1 VAVFHG
7 KNRPRDQEET
17 ELKSHCPPKERNFSR
32 CLTTNSS
39 CWLYFLP
46 SFRLIFRR
54 WNRLKIGQQI
64 NNYVHT
70 GSWWRK
76 HWQWNV
82 TAVERHSERI
92 KRRDNNR
99 IDEPAWIKDKMISSV
114 GRFLPINCWCVDHI
128 FNEGKVNFIV
138 CRLQRDHQV
147 LQVIVQQVK
156 IQLSLPQEEN
166 ILEDELMKSFQFS

>member
-128 FNEGKVNFIV
+128 FNEGKSILSFAV
-138 CRLQRDHQV
+138 CRGTTRYY
-147 LQVIVQQVK
+147 
-156 IQLSLPQEEN
+156 
-166 ILEDELMKSFQFS
+166 KS